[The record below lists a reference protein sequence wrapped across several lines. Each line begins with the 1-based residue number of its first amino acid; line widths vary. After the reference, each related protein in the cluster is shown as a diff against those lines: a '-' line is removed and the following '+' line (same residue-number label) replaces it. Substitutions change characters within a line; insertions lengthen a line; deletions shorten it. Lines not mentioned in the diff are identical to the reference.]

1 MKNYSSSTKIII
13 VFFVSFLVTNSAVT
27 QSTGDPFKGI
37 ENSKVLP
44 MLKHLPR
51 RTGGM
56 NVPTSDG
63 RLLYDLII
71 KNGYKRGLEIGTSNG
86 YSGLWIGLAFQKT
99 GGTLITIEI
108 EKKRAEEARENF
120 KKAGLDKVIDSRIN
134 DAFREIPEI
143 EGDFD
148 FIFIDA
154 WKPDYYKFLNLLR
167 TRVKPGGAITAHN
180 VISAGRQ
187 MQDFLNAI
195 REDPELET
203 KIIKSSSSGVSISI
217 VKKIDKY
224 L

>member
-1 MKNYSSSTKIII
+1 MKNNSSRAKVMITLIL
-13 VFFVSFLVTNSAVT
+13 SFLAISSALPQ
-27 QSTGDPFKGI
+27 QSGDPFKGI
-37 ENSKVLP
+37 ENSNILP

-51 RTGGM
+51 KYGGM
-56 NVPTSDG
+56 NVPASDG
-63 RLLYDLII
+63 RILYDLII
-71 KNGYKRGLEIGTSNG
+71 KNGYRRGLEIGTSNG
-86 YSGLWIGLAFQKT
+86 YSGLWLGLAFQKT
-99 GGTLITIEI
+99 GGTLVTIEI

-154 WKPDYYKFLNLLR
+154 WKPDYNKLLNLLK

-195 REDPELET
+195 KNDPGLET
-203 KIIKSSSSGVSISI
+203 EIINSSPSGVSISI
-217 VKKIDKY
+217 VKK
-224 L
+224 

>member
-1 MKNYSSSTKIII
+1 MKNNSSRAKVMITLIL
-13 VFFVSFLVTNSAVT
+13 SFLAISSALPQ
-27 QSTGDPFKGI
+27 QSGDPFKGI
-37 ENSKVLP
+37 ENSNILP

-51 RTGGM
+51 KYGGM
-56 NVPTSDG
+56 NVPASDG
-63 RLLYDLII
+63 RILYDLII
-71 KNGYKRGLEIGTSNG
+71 KNGYRRGLEIGTSNG
-86 YSGLWIGLAFQKT
+86 YSGLWLGLAFQKT
-99 GGTLITIEI
+99 GGTLVTIEI

-154 WKPDYYKFLNLLR
+154 WKPDYNKFLNLLK

-195 REDPELET
+195 KNDPGLET
-203 KIIKSSSSGVSISI
+203 EIINSSPSGVSISI
-217 VKKIDKY
+217 VKK
-224 L
+224 

>member
-1 MKNYSSSTKIII
+1 MYDYSPAKIII
-13 VFFVSFLVTNSAVT
+13 TFFVSFLVTNPAVA
-27 QSTGDPFKGI
+27 QLTGDPFKGI

-51 RTGGM
+51 RYGGM
-56 NVPTSDG
+56 NVPASDG

-71 KNGYKRGLEIGTSNG
+71 EKGYKRGLEIGTSNG
-86 YSGLWIGLAFQKT
+86 YSGLWLGLALQKT

-108 EKKRAEEARENF
+108 EKNRAEKARENF
-120 KKAGLDKVIDSRIN
+120 KNAGLDKVIDSRIN

-154 WKPDYYKFLNLLR
+154 WKPDYFEFYKLLR
-167 TRVKPGGAITAHN
+167 LRIKPGGAITAHN

-217 VKKIDKY
+217 VKK
-224 L
+224 

>member
-1 MKNYSSSTKIII
+1 MKNYSSPLKIII
-13 VFFVSFLVTNSAVT
+13 AFFVLFLVTNSAVT
-27 QSTGDPFKGI
+27 QPTGDPFKGI

-51 RTGGM
+51 RYGGM
-56 NVPTSDG
+56 NVPASDG

-71 KNGYKRGLEIGTSNG
+71 EKGYKRGLEIGTSNG

-108 EKKRAEEARENF
+108 EKNRAEEARENF

-134 DAFREIPEI
+134 DAFREIPKI

-154 WKPDYYKFLNLLR
+154 WNPDYYKFLNILR

-203 KIIKSSSSGVSISI
+203 KIIKSSRSGVSVSI
-217 VKKIDKY
+217 VNK
-224 L
+224 

>member
-1 MKNYSSSTKIII
+1 MKNYSSRAKVMITLILL
-13 VFFVSFLVTNSAVT
+13 FLAISSALPQ
-27 QSTGDPFKGI
+27 QSGDPFKGI
-37 ENSKVLP
+37 ESSNILP

-51 RTGGM
+51 KYGGM
-56 NVPTSDG
+56 NVPASDG

-71 KNGYKRGLEIGTSNG
+71 KNGYRRGLEIGTSNG
-86 YSGLWIGLAFQKT
+86 YSGLWIGLALQKT

-108 EKKRAEEARENF
+108 DKNRAEEARENF
-120 KKAGLDKVIDSRIN
+120 KNAGLDKVIDSRIN
-134 DAFREIPEI
+134 NAFREIPEI

-154 WKPDYYKFLNLLR
+154 WKPDYNKFLNLLK

-195 REDPELET
+195 KNDPGLET
-203 KIIKSSSSGVSISI
+203 EIINSSPSGVSISI
-217 VKKIDKY
+217 VKK
-224 L
+224 

>member
-1 MKNYSSSTKIII
+1 MKNNSSRAKVMITLIL
-13 VFFVSFLVTNSAVT
+13 SFLAISSALPQ
-27 QSTGDPFKGI
+27 QSGDPFKGI
-37 ENSKVLP
+37 ESSNILP

-51 RTGGM
+51 KYGGM
-56 NVPTSDG
+56 NVPASDG
-63 RLLYDLII
+63 RILYDLII
-71 KNGYKRGLEIGTSNG
+71 KNGYRRGLEIGTSNG
-86 YSGLWIGLAFQKT
+86 YSGLWLGLAFQKT
-99 GGTLITIEI
+99 GGTLVTIEI

-154 WKPDYYKFLNLLR
+154 WKPDYNKFLNLLK

-195 REDPELET
+195 KNDPGLET
-203 KIIKSSSSGVSISI
+203 EIINSSPSGVSISI
-217 VKKIDKY
+217 VKK
-224 L
+224 